1 MGSSNFLVRLI
12 SSIWRGVDGV
22 RKILHLLLLVML
34 FLVVFGAMSDGSL
47 PLMPK
52 QAALFIQPA
61 GPLVDQLD
69 GDPYDRA
76 LAELLGEAPPQT
88 LVQDV
93 VDAFAIAKTDD
104 RISVVHLELS
114 GLAGGGL
121 SKLRRIGAAIDDF
134 KESGKPVVASADY
147 YSQAAYHLAA
157 HADELYMH
165 PEGIVFLQGYGGFR
179 SYYKEIID
187 TLRVDWNVFRVG
199 THKSFVEPY
208 TRMDMS
214 PEDRESRTRLI
225 QQFWT
230 MYQDDVE
237 VARGLDEGTIDDFA
251 QNLLQHVE
259 ESNGDIAIAA
269 REAGLVDKLLGR
281 AELRAVLKVYAGED
295 TGDSELYSAVGSQN
309 YLGNMRLVN
318 GDAVKDENVAVIVAA
333 GTILNGSQPS
343 GTIGGESTA
352 ALLRQALSDESVKA
366 VVIRVDSP
374 GGSVFASEVIA
385 NEISALRAAGKKV
398 VASMGSVAASG
409 GYWISVVADRV
420 VASPATVTGSIGV
433 FGMFPTYQRSLQA
446 VGITTDGVG
455 TTPWAGQLTPD
466 REMSG
471 AVKQL
476 FQAMINDTYN
486 DFISGVAERRSMEK
500 QAVDQVAQGQVWSG
514 QDALANGLIDELGT
528 FEDSVRL
535 AAELAGLE
543 EGEYG
548 QKLIE
553 VSLSPTQQLVMDFLA
568 VAKNTGF
575 DVAALIHGPSA
586 LESFANRLQGL
597 LASLTDFNDPKG
609 IYSHCFC
616 EIN

>member
-1 MGSSNFLVRLI
+1 MSSSNFLVRLI
-12 SSIWRGVDGV
+12 SSIWRGIDGV
-22 RKILHLLLLVML
+22 RKIMHLLLLVML
-34 FLVVFGAMSDGSL
+34 FLVFFGAVSGTP

-52 QAALFIQPA
+52 EAALFIQPV

-76 LAELLGEAPPQT
+76 LSELLGDAPPQT

-93 VDAFAIAKTDD
+93 VDALSFARTDD
-104 RISVVHLELS
+104 RISAVHLELS
-114 GLAGGGL
+114 GLGGGGL

-147 YSQAAYHLAA
+147 FSQGGYYLAA

-230 MYQDDVE
+230 MYQEDVE
-237 VARGLDEGTIDDFA
+237 TARGLDEGTIDDFA
-251 QNLLQHVE
+251 QNLLQHVD
-259 ESNGDIAIAA
+259 ESDGDIAIAA
-269 REAGLVDKLLGR
+269 REAGLVDELHGR
-281 AELRAVLKVYAGED
+281 AELRALLKEYVGED
-295 TGDSELYSAVGSQN
+295 SSDNTLYSAVDFHD
-309 YLGNMRLVN
+309 YLGRMRLMH
-318 GDAVKDENVAVIVAA
+318 GEGVKDENIAIIVAS

-343 GTIGGESTA
+343 GSIGGESTA
-352 ALLRQALSDESVKA
+352 VLLRQALSDDSIKA
-366 VVIRVDSP
+366 VVLRVDSP

-385 NEISALRAAGKKV
+385 NEILALQAEGKKV
-398 VASMGSVAASG
+398 VASMGSVAASA

-420 VASPATVTGSIGV
+420 IASPATVTGSIGV
-433 FGMFPTYQRSLQA
+433 FGMFPTYQRSLEA

-455 TTPWAGQLTPD
+455 TTPWAGQLRPD
-466 REMSG
+466 REMSDP
-471 AVKQL
+471 VKQL
-476 FQAMINDTYN
+476 FQAMINDTYD
-486 DFISGVAERRSMEK
+486 DFISGVAERRAMDK
-500 QAVDQVAQGQVWSG
+500 QAVDRVAQGQVWTG
-514 QDALANGLIDELGT
+514 QDALEKGLIDELGT
-528 FEDSVRL
+528 FEDSVRV

-553 VSLSPTQQLVMDFLA
+553 VSLSPTEQLIMEFLA
-568 VAKNTGF
+568 VTKRTGF
-575 DVAALIHGPSA
+575 DVAALVSTPSA
-586 LESFANRLQGL
+586 LESFANNLQEL
-597 LASLTDFNDPKG
+597 LASLTKFNDPKG
-609 IYSHCFC
+609 LYSHCFC
-616 EIN
+616 EID